1 METLVEL
8 YQKYCPYKI
17 RNQIQELDFK
27 FDTDRLRK
35 ELFDFI
41 NSNQFGFGPVSLKLP
56 PGQFNYTSKDEM
68 LETGGIDA
76 INYLKDVCTPSNTKH
91 NNEYLDWHP
100 DLKNSYTKLLAVEIE
115 NLCGLHIGRVR
126 LGWLQPGNGYPMHC
140 DLEPMRL
147 HIPLFTNNLAYIIHK
162 DKLYNMKY
170 GKLYHL
176 ITTDLHTAWNFGN
189 LPRLHLIFSTYAD
202 KLLDEEINKLRQKR
216 LTAKNFASII
226 KDQGVDRYSLL
237 ELLKI
242 KDTDAHVDSE
252 TKLDMLHKIKA
263 ITEILADPNLS
274 DY

>member
-1 METLVEL
+1 VGTLIDL
-8 YQKYCPYKI
+8 YQKYCPYKVY
-17 RNQIQELDFK
+17 NQIQELDFK
-27 FDTDRLRK
+27 FDIDRLRK

-41 NSNQFGFGPVSLKLP
+41 NKNQFGFDPVSLKLP
-56 PGQFNYTSKDEM
+56 PGQSIYTSKDEM

-76 INYLKDVCTPSNTKH
+76 INYLKDVCTPSNTRH

-115 NLCGLHIGRVR
+115 HLCGLHIGRVR
-126 LGWLQPGNGYPMHC
+126 LGWLQPGKGYPIHC

-202 KLLDEEINKLRQKR
+202 ELLDEEINKLTQKKI
-216 LTAKNFASII
+216 TAKNFFEII
-226 KDQGVDRYSLL
+226 ENQGIDKYSLL

-242 KDTDAHVDSE
+242 KESDQKPTPAD
-252 TKLDMLHKIKA
+252 KLQMLREIKA
-263 ITEILADPNLS
+263 IMEIIS
-274 DY
+274 EKEV

>member
-1 METLVEL
+1 MSELVDL
-8 YQKYCPYKI
+8 YKTRCKYQI
-17 RNQIQELDFK
+17 SDTIQELDFK
-27 FDTDRLRK
+27 FDIDRLRK

-41 NSNQFGFGPVSLKLP
+41 KRNQFGFGPVSLKLP

-76 INYLKDVCTPSNTKH
+76 INYLKDVCTPSNIRH

-147 HIPLFTNNLAYIIHK
+147 HIPLFTNNLAYIIQY

-202 KLLDEEINKLRQKR
+202 KLLDEEINKLRQKKV
-216 LTAKNFASII
+216 TAKNFASII

-242 KDTDAHVDSE
+242 KDTDVHIDSE

-263 ITEILADPNLS
+263 ITEILADTKS
-274 DY
+274 I